1 MLTWASK
8 RQLAYLFLVVGTII
22 VVSAYPIYRSFIY
35 HEPSCFDGEKNQTEG
50 GVDCGGSCKAVCSF
64 SVTPLLVDWSR
75 FFKVSDGTY
84 DLAAYIE
91 NRNFSA
97 GLKRIG
103 YTFELY
109 DNGSNLLA
117 TQKGDIFVN
126 PGEQFVVY
134 EPNTKVG
141 DSVPTRV
148 FFEFDKDP
156 QWVKGTPTQQALSVK
171 SRSLTDPYGSPHLQ
185 ATIVNDSI
193 DMLSNVNISAIVYNS
208 SKNAIAASE
217 TTLDA
222 IGKGEEKNIFFSWP
236 TSLLS
241 RPASGSCTAPT
252 DTMLVFDRSG
262 SMENDGKNPSQPL
275 TNAKNAAGTFVDKI
289 GSADK
294 IGLISFATTASEP
307 IDLPLSTDSS
317 LAKKA
322 IANISISKDSE
333 ASGYTNLGDAIEKA
347 ILELSSPH
355 HESIAKRAMIILTD
369 GDSNRPKSPN
379 NPKDTTYPETY
390 AITKAVEAKKAGISI
405 YTIGLG
411 KEVSEDYLKNKIA
424 SAPDYYY
431 KAVTSD
437 NLESIY
443 KKIAQ
448 DVCKEETFTT
458 DVVVHIN
465 SMIHS
470 RTQ

>member
-22 VVSAYPIYRSFIY
+22 VVSAYPIYRTFIY
-35 HEPSCFDGEKNQTEG
+35 HEPSCFDSERNQDEE
-50 GVDCGGSCKAVCSF
+50 GVDCGGSCHAVCSV

-84 DLAAYIE
+84 DLAAYVE

-97 GLKRIG
+97 GIERIG
-103 YTFELY
+103 YKFELY
-109 DNGSNLLA
+109 DNGSTLLA
-117 TQKGDIFVN
+117 TQKGSIFVN

-134 EPNTKVG
+134 EPNVKVG
-141 DSVPTRV
+141 DAVPTRV

-156 QWVKGTPTQQALSVK
+156 QWVKGVTAQQPLSVK
-171 SRSLTDPYGSPHLQ
+171 SRSLTDPYGSPHLE

-193 DMLSNVNISAIVYNS
+193 DTLSNVNIFAIVYNS

-217 TTLDA
+217 TTLDT
-222 IGKGEEKNIFFSWP
+222 IGKEEEKNIFFSWP
-236 TSLLS
+236 APLLS

-289 GSADK
+289 GPADK

-307 IDLPLSTDSS
+307 IDLPLSSDSS

-322 IANISISKDSE
+322 IGNISISKDSE

-347 ILELSSPH
+347 TLELSSLR

-369 GDSNRPKSPN
+369 GDSNRPKNPH
-379 NPKDTTYPETY
+379 NPKDITYPEVY
-390 AITKAVEAKKAGISI
+390 ATEKATEAKKAGISI

-411 KEVSEDYLKNKIA
+411 NEVSEDYLKNKIA
-424 SAPDYYY
+424 STPDYYY

-437 NLESIY
+437 NLGAIY
-443 KKIAQ
+443 KRIAQ

-458 DVVVHIN
+458 DVITHLN
-465 SMIHS
+465 SMAHHV
-470 RTQ
+470 Q

>member
-35 HEPSCFDGEKNQTEG
+35 HEPSCFDSARNQDEE

-64 SVTPLLVDWSR
+64 RVTLLLVDWSR
-75 FFKVSDGTY
+75 FFKVSEGNY
-84 DLAAYIE
+84 DLAAHVE

-97 GLKRIG
+97 GIERIG
-103 YTFELY
+103 YKFELY

-117 TQKGDIFVN
+117 IKKGEIFVN

-134 EPNTKVG
+134 EPNIKVG
-141 DSVPTRV
+141 SATPTRV
-148 FFEFDKDP
+148 FFEFDKDQ
-156 QWVKGTPTQQALSVK
+156 QWVKGVPVQQPLSVK

-193 DMLSNVNISAIVYNS
+193 DTLSNVNISAIVYDS

-236 TSLLS
+236 APLIS
-241 RPASGSCTAPT
+241 RPAAGSCTAPT

-262 SMENDGKNPSQPL
+262 SMESDGKNPPQPL
-275 TNAKNAAGTFVDKI
+275 TDAKNAAGTFADKV
-289 GSADK
+289 GLADK
-294 IGLISFATTASEP
+294 IGLVSFATTASEP
-307 IDLPLSTDSS
+307 IDLPLSTDPS

-322 IANISISKDSE
+322 IGNISIFKDSE

-347 ILELSSPH
+347 TTELSSSR

-369 GDSNRPKSPN
+369 GDSNRPKNPN

-390 AITKAVEAKKAGISI
+390 AIEKAGEAKKTGISI

-411 KEVSEDYLKNKIA
+411 NGVSEDYLKNKIA
-424 SAPDYYY
+424 STPDYYY
-431 KAVTSD
+431 KAITSD
-437 NLESIY
+437 NLEAIY
-443 KKIAQ
+443 KQIAQ

-458 DVVVHIN
+458 DVVIHLN
-465 SMIHS
+465 SMVPS
-470 RTQ
+470 RK